1 MAQNTFN
8 AYDAQLELQK
18 KEYNDLKGGSVTDI
32 DGNNVTIYEHVPQGT
47 DAPYVKIGQAN
58 LRRWS
63 TKDAEGADIV
73 TTTHAFSRTASYE
86 EVKSMLHEIAST
98 LTDSQFDLSAV
109 NHNLIMQH
117 IVDSQPDIVEEK
129 VENSDVMLKHGVFRM
144 FYKVIDS
151 S

>member
-8 AYDAQLELQK
+8 AFDASLEIQK
-18 KEYNDLKGGSVTDI
+18 KEYNDLKGGSVTNI
-32 DGNNVTIYEHVPQGT
+32 DANTVTIYEHVPQGT
-47 DAPYVKIGQAN
+47 AAPYVKIGQAN
-58 LRRWS
+58 LNRWS

-73 TTTHAFSRTASYE
+73 TTLHAFSREASYE

-98 LTDSQFDLSAV
+98 LTDAEFDLSAV
-109 NHNLIMQH
+109 NHNLIMQQAA
-117 IVDSQPDIVEEK
+117 DSQPDIVEEK
-129 VENSDVMLKHGVFRM
+129 VENSDVMLKHGIFRM